1 MQAILSLTGALGDS
15 GPMASSILVTYFVF
29 CILVAICGSQRRVGF
44 LGTFFLSM
52 FFTPVLALIVLL
64 ITGPSRRARVR

>member
-1 MQAILSLTGALGDS
+1 MQSVLSMTGELGDS
-15 GPMASSILVTYFVF
+15 GPMISSILATYFVF
-29 CILVAICGSQRRVGF
+29 CILVAICGSQRRMGF
-44 LGTFFLSM
+44 LGSFFLSM